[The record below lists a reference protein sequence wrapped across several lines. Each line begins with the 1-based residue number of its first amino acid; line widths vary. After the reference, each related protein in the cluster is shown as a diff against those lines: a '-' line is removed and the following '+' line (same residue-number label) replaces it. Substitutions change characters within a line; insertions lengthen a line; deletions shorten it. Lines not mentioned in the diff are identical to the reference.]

1 MYVLSLV
8 TVFVLVLSSCKK
20 SPKDKLIIGQWQI
33 DTVYYE
39 NQEETFHKLAKYAV
53 DNATKTKKIVEDS
66 IKKMEERGLN
76 NAIDSLYYK
85 TYKNQLAS
93 TKQMIS
99 YYSDYENFKGD
110 MIKSASQAKGK
121 IFEFN
126 ADSTLKLPDAQQT
139 AKWYVENNKLY
150 IVFPKAQTVMDIE
163 ELTPKKLELKAKQ
176 DIDSTLSFVVVYKF
190 SKIKK

>member
-1 MYVLSLV
+1 M
-8 TVFVLVLSSCKK
+8 
-20 SPKDKLIIGQWQI
+20 
-33 DTVYYE
+33 
-39 NQEETFHKLAKYAV
+39 
-53 DNATKTKKIVEDS
+53 
-66 IKKMEERGLN
+66 
-76 NAIDSLYYK
+76 YYK
-85 TYKNQLAS
+85 TYQNQLAS
-93 TKQMIS
+93 TKQMID
-99 YYSDYENFKGD
+99 YYSDYETFKGD

-150 IVFPKAQTVMDIE
+150 IVFPNAQTAMDIE